1 MVSQIG
7 WIDFSPRHR
16 DRVRKF
22 MDLMG
27 MGGVVDEL
35 GVGVIRDAMSNKV
48 FPGFSTLYTRAKY
61 FFITPYILEDCNNI
75 TKKDKDYFKKAER
88 ESNEIIIRFYKEHP
102 ERGGEAILGK

>member
-1 MVSQIG
+1 MASQIG

-16 DRVRKF
+16 DRIRKF

-35 GVGVIRDAMSNKV
+35 GVGIIRDAMSNKV

-61 FFITPYILEDCNNI
+61 FFITPYILEDNEIASN
-75 TKKDKDYFKKAER
+75 KSKSGKDYFKKAE
-88 ESNEIIIRFYKEHP
+88 EETNKIIINF
-102 ERGGEAILGK
+102 

>member
-1 MVSQIG
+1 MASQIG

-35 GVGVIRDAMSNKV
+35 GIGIIRDAMSNLI
-48 FPGFSTLYTRAKY
+48 FPGY
-61 FFITPYILEDCNNI
+61 FQVFLLFIREQNI
-75 TKKDKDYFKKAER
+75 
-88 ESNEIIIRFYKEHP
+88 S
-102 ERGGEAILGK
+102 L